1 MATSRYITDKVFGV
15 GTFYGTA
22 NFTSIIRAAV
32 ASGELRT
39 EQMLIRGRQRLDTL
53 AGQLFEN
60 SELWWIL
67 AATSDIGW
75 GLQLPPGTI
84 LRVPSLPDVIDL
96 LG

>member
-1 MATSRYITDKVFGV
+1 MATSRYITDTVFGV
-15 GTFYGTA
+15 STFYGTA
-22 NFTSIIRAAV
+22 HFTNIIRAAV
-32 ASGELRT
+32 ASGELKT
-39 EQMLIRGRQRLDTL
+39 EQMLIRGRQRLDIL

-84 LRVPSLPDVIDL
+84 LRVPRLDDVIDL